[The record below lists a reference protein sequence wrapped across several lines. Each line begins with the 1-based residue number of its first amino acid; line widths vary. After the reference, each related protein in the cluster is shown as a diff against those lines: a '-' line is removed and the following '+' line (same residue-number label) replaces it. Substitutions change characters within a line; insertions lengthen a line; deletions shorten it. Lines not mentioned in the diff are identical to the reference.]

1 MYPFA
6 LLSKRSDTVDSSIVM
21 NRRLSKRPLGLT
33 DGLETRDLAQEIAN
47 VVALS
52 LQQNARSYRRN
63 RLSTSM
69 MINGKQGLLAS
80 TLRRAEQNMS
90 DMTKYLHRVQGANVA
105 AIGTSRV
112 RSVVEVVPSAT
123 SCDHK
128 CVICMDGDM
137 TASKSTEKEEEEG
150 ERVTALPC
158 GHVFHAH
165 CIEQWLQ
172 YRQVCPIDRME
183 IISDDTE
190 GAAI

>member
-1 MYPFA
+1 
-6 LLSKRSDTVDSSIVM
+6 M

-33 DGLETRDLAQEIAN
+33 NGFETRHLAQEVAH

-52 LQQNARSYRRN
+52 LQQNARSYHRH
-63 RLSTSM
+63 RLSTSV
-69 MINGKQGLLAS
+69 MINRKQGLLAS
-80 TLRRAEQNMS
+80 TLQRAEQNVS
-90 DMTKYLHRVQGANVA
+90 DMTNYLQRVQETTVA

-112 RSVVEVVPSAT
+112 QSVVEVGPRAT
-123 SCDHK
+123 SCDHM

-137 TASKSTEKEEEEG
+137 TGSKSTEKEEEG
-150 ERVTALPC
+150 ESVTALPC

-183 IISDDTE
+183 IVSDDTE